1 MKKLL
6 LSLFMVV
13 VAIGVAKA
21 ETVTFDLSTG
31 YENSETVSDVKLG
44 SVTLAFAKGANTNN
58 APAWYTAGAAVRM
71 YAKNVVEI
79 STTSTTEVIQSVTFT
94 FSSKSNTFLTGNAA
108 EPTVS
113 AGTYSEDGAT
123 TGTWVGTAQAFTL
136 TAGGTKGHARIS
148 KIEVVLA
155 PADGVL
161 APAFSL
167 VEGTYYEPQE
177 ITLSCAT
184 DGAAIYYTINGDE
197 PTTASTVYGNP
208 IKIETTTTIKA
219 MASKDGK
226 NSDVVSATYTITAPI
241 AVTNIAA
248 FNELAKDAVIKFT
261 NPVNVIYQNGLYLFV
276 QDATGAMQ
284 VYGNVGQ
291 TYKSGDVIPAGFM
304 GTVGEYGGL
313 KQLTPMADTFV
324 AGTSGVAI
332 TPDVVATDGVVE
344 ALVNKLI
351 KVANVTITLDEGKT
365 KNYTIT
371 DAKGTAAVYD
381 RFTGVVIP
389 KDEKKYDVTAIVN
402 IYNGTVQLFPTEIT
416 ESQNVGITGTES
428 DNAIA
433 TVFAGDKAIKIDAAE
448 SAQVL
453 VVNTVGQVVA
463 SKTIAA
469 GANTVEVPAGLYLVK
484 VNNAVTKVII
494 K

>member
-1 MKKLL
+1 
-6 LSLFMVV
+6 
-13 VAIGVAKA
+13 
-21 ETVTFDLSTG
+21 
-31 YENSETVSDVKLG
+31 
-44 SVTLAFAKGANTNN
+44 
-58 APAWYTAGAAVRM
+58 
-71 YAKNVVEI
+71 
-79 STTSTTEVIQSVTFT
+79 
-94 FSSKSNTFLTGNAA
+94 
-108 EPTVS
+108 
-113 AGTYSEDGAT
+113 
-123 TGTWVGTAQAFTL
+123 
-136 TAGGTKGHARIS
+136 
-148 KIEVVLA
+148 
-155 PADGVL
+155 
-161 APAFSL
+161 
-167 VEGTYYEPQE
+167 
-177 ITLSCAT
+177 
-184 DGAAIYYTINGDE
+184 
-197 PTTASTVYGNP
+197 
-208 IKIETTTTIKA
+208 
-219 MASKDGK
+219 
-226 NSDVVSATYTITAPI
+226 
-241 AVTNIAA
+241 
-248 FNELAKDAVIKFT
+248 
-261 NPVNVIYQNGLYLFV
+261 
-276 QDATGAMQ
+276 MQ

-402 IYNGTVQLFPTEIT
+402 IYNGTVQLFPTEII
-416 ESQNVGITGTES
+416 ESQNVGIAGTES

>member
-13 VAIGVAKA
+13 AAVATSFAT
-21 ETVTFDLSTG
+21 ETVFDLTKPDLFG
-31 YENSETVSDVKLG
+31 YAVPASGQGTN
-44 SVTLAFAKGANTNN
+44 LAD
-58 APAWYTAGAAVRM
+58 
-71 YAKNVVEI
+71 
-79 STTSTTEVIQSVTFT
+79 
-94 FSSKSNTFLTGNAA
+94 GN
-108 EPTVS
+108 
-113 AGTYSEDGAT
+113 
-123 TGTWVGTAQAFTL
+123 L
-136 TAGGTKGHARIS
+136 TAGNIVIASKKVANNDTRFWGVATGVEGIRGYATSTLTFSTTNGEVITEIKFAGGAISATMLTFDTGTYDSPLWTGSAN
-148 KIEVVLA
+148 EVVLTFGGTAKINSITVTTASASAVQA
-155 PADGVL
+155 PKFS
-161 APAFSL
+161 PAG
-167 VEGTYYEPQE
+167 GTYYTTQE
-177 ITLSCAT
+177 IALSCGT
-184 DGAAIYYTINGDE
+184 DGAIIHYTTNGDE
-197 PTTASTVYGNP
+197 PTMASATYADP
-208 IKIETTTTIKA
+208 IKVETTTTIKA
-219 MASKDGK
+219 IAIKGGDK
-226 NSDVVSATYTITAPI
+226 SDIVSAVYTISEPI
-241 AVTNIAA
+241 AVANIGEFAGQS
-248 FNELAKDAVIKFT
+248 KDAVVKFT

-284 VYGNVGQ
+284 VYGNIGQ
-291 TYKSGDVIPAGFM
+291 VYKNGDVIPAGFM

-313 KQLTPMADTFV
+313 KQLAPMADTFV

-344 ALVNKLI
+344 ALVNKLV
-351 KVANVTITLDEGKT
+351 KVGGVTITLDDGKT

-402 IYNGTVQLFPTEIT
+402 IYNGTVQLFPTEII
-416 ESQNVGITGTES
+416 ESQNVGIAGTES

>member
-13 VAIGVAKA
+13 AAVATSFAT
-21 ETVTFDLSTG
+21 ETVFDLTKPELFG
-31 YENSETVSDVKLG
+31 YAVPASGQGTN
-44 SVTLAFAKGANTNN
+44 LAD
-58 APAWYTAGAAVRM
+58 
-71 YAKNVVEI
+71 
-79 STTSTTEVIQSVTFT
+79 
-94 FSSKSNTFLTGNAA
+94 GN
-108 EPTVS
+108 
-113 AGTYSEDGAT
+113 
-123 TGTWVGTAQAFTL
+123 L
-136 TAGGTKGHARIS
+136 TAGNIVIAS
-148 KIEVVLA
+148 KKVANNDTRFWGVATGVEGIRGYATSTLTFSTTNGEVITGIRFEGKDITAKFLTFDSGVYTSPTWEGVASEVVLTFA
-155 PADGVL
+155 ATGKISSITVTTASATGVQI
-161 APAFSL
+161 PRFSL
-167 VEGTYYEPQE
+167 AEGTYYTPQE
-177 ITLSCAT
+177 VALSCGTA
-184 DGAAIYYTINGDE
+184 DAVIYYTTDNTD
-197 PTTASTVYGNP
+197 PTASSTVYVDP
-208 IKIETTTTIKA
+208 IKVETTTTIKA
-219 MASKDGK
+219 IAIKGGDK
-226 NSDVVSATYTITAPI
+226 SDIVSAVYTISEPI
-241 AVTNIAA
+241 AVANIGEFAGQS
-248 FNELAKDAVIKFT
+248 KDAVIKFT

-389 KDEKKYDVTAIVN
+389 KDDKKYDVTAIVN

-416 ESQNVGITGTES
+416 ESQNVGIADTES

>member
-13 VAIGVAKA
+13 AAVATSFAT
-21 ETVTFDLSTG
+21 ETVFDLSKPELFG
-31 YENSETVSDVKLG
+31 YETPG
-44 SVTLAFAKGANTNN
+44 SNGTNLADGALKAGNVIITSKKVASNDNRFWAAKNGIELRAYKSSTLTFSTTNGEVITN
-58 APAWYTAGAAVRM
+58 IEFAGAA
-71 YAKNVVEI
+71 I
-79 STTSTTEVIQSVTFT
+79 SATILTFDSGTYESPSWTGSASEVILTLGGTANISSITVT
-94 FSSKSNTFLTGNAA
+94 
-108 EPTVS
+108 TVS
-113 AGTYSEDGAT
+113 A
-123 TGTWVGTAQAFTL
+123 TGVQVP
-136 TAGGTKGHARIS
+136 R
-148 KIEVVLA
+148 
-155 PADGVL
+155 
-161 APAFSL
+161 FSL
-167 VEGTYYEPQE
+167 AEGTYYTTQE
-177 ITLSCAT
+177 VALSCGTA
-184 DGAAIYYTINGDE
+184 DAVIYYTTDNTD
-197 PTTASTVYGNP
+197 PTASSTVYADP
-208 IKIETTTTIKA
+208 IKVETTTTIKA
-219 MASKDGK
+219 IAIKGGDK
-226 NSDVVSATYTITAPI
+226 SDIVSAVYTISEPI
-241 AVTNIAA
+241 AVANIGEFAGQS
-248 FNELAKDAVIKFT
+248 KDAVIKFT
-261 NPVNVIYQNGLYLFV
+261 NSVNVIYQNGLYLFV

-284 VYGNVGQ
+284 VYGNIGQ
-291 TYKSGDVIPAGFM
+291 VYKNGDVIPAGFM

-313 KQLTPMADTFV
+313 KQLAPMADTFV
-324 AGTSGVAI
+324 AGTSGAAI
-332 TPDVVATDGVVE
+332 TPDIIATDGVVE
-344 ALVNKLI
+344 ALVNKLV
-351 KVANVTITLDEGKT
+351 KVGGVTITLDDGKT

-389 KDEKKYDVTAIVN
+389 KDDKKYDVTAIVN

-448 SAQVL
+448 SAQVF